1 MTKLSN
7 SLSQTTFDK
16 LPETYECSSCETFIK

>member
-16 LPETYECSSCETFIK
+16 LLKTYECSRCKTSIK